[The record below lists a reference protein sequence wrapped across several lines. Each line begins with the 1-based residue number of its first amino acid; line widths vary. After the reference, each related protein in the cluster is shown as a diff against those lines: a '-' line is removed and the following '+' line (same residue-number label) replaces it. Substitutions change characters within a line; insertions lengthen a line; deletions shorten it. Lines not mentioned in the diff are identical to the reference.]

1 MQDGYQRLEA
11 FFKTPNLWKGKL
23 LGLQQFYL
31 DELHFDQQDL
41 KEADITLP
49 EIPHGTVLGKRA
61 EYYFKFCVD
70 QSSNYDCL
78 LSNIQ
83 VFRGKTTLGE
93 LDFIL
98 KNKHSNK
105 IYHVELVYK
114 FYIYNPL
121 RQPKS
126 HKAPIPDESYE
137 LSQYEGPNRRDYLLK
152 KINRL
157 KSHQLPLLY
166 RPETKRILEEKEIN
180 ADSIE
185 QKVCF
190 LAQVF
195 IPCELWDHDF
205 KWINKACIKGYYL
218 NYSAFAKA
226 ETQTATRYFMPH
238 KHQWKMDPF
247 EIEEQEFSFSE
258 LLNEVEKSLS
268 RGFAPMI
275 WKKEGKVW
283 ERFFIVADPL

>member
-1 MQDGYQRLEA
+1 MQDGYQRLRA
-11 FFKTPNLWKGKL
+11 FYNTPNLWKGNL
-23 LGLQQFYL
+23 LGLDQFYL
-31 DELHFDQQDL
+31 DELRFDQQDF
-41 KEADITLP
+41 KEGDLTLP
-49 EIPHGTVLGKRA
+49 DIPHGTVLGKRA

-93 LDFIL
+93 LDFIIQH
-98 KNKHSNK
+98 KTSRK
-105 IYHVELVYK
+105 IFHIELVYK
-114 FYIYNPL
+114 FYIYDPTKKTSS
-121 RQPKS
+121 QKIS
-126 HKAPIPDESYE
+126 IPEEQHE
-137 LSQYEGPNRRDYLLK
+137 LCRYEGPNRRDYLLK

-157 KSHQLPLLY
+157 KTHQLPLLY
-166 RPETKRILEEKEIN
+166 RPETKIILEKNDIDVE
-180 ADSIE
+180 AVE

-195 IPCELWDHDF
+195 IPCDLWNYNF

-226 ETQTATRYFMPH
+226 ETQTATLYFMPH

-247 EIEEQEFSFSE
+247 EIESQAFSFSE
-258 LLNEVEKSLS
+258 ILLEVEKSIA
-268 RGFAPMI
+268 RGFAPLL
-275 WKKEGKVW
+275 WKKVGKDW
-283 ERFFIVADPL
+283 ERFFVIAD